1 MNWIKFTLWLSAIYA
16 SYYGLLITWD
26 FLRSGKSDN
35 HEERNVLTFVEQET
49 PVRLQSGT
57 DEDSPAR
64 LESPIVSS
72 GGVRIKQMFGL
83 AQQEAIE
90 FTRAVSFS

>member
-1 MNWIKFTLWLSAIYA
+1 MNWIKFTIWLSAIYG
-16 SYYGLLITWD
+16 SYYGLLISWD
-26 FLRSGKSDN
+26 FLGSAKSKN
-35 HEERNVLTFVEQET
+35 IEERNELTFVETET

-57 DEDSPAR
+57 DDAGPAR

-72 GGVRIKQMFGL
+72 GGVRIKQMFSL